1 MREEVVR
8 RKKWLDDEQFLDLN
22 GATNLIPGPNSTE
35 MAIHI
40 GYLRAGTA
48 GLIVAGVAFI
58 LPATL
63 IVMGIS
69 WVYVRY
75 SQLPEAGW
83 LLYGVK
89 PVVIAII
96 IQAIVGLSRTA
107 VKNVLLG
114 LAGATVILGY
124 ILRI

>member
-1 MREEVVR
+1 MMVAP
-8 RKKWLDDEQFLDLN
+8 QN
-22 GATNLIPGPNSTE
+22 TE

-40 GYLRAGTA
+40 GYLRAGMA
-48 GLIVAGVAFI
+48 GLIVAGVASI
-58 LPATL
+58 LPAML
-63 IVMGIS
+63 IAMGIS
-69 WVYVRY
+69 WGYVRC

-83 LLYGVK
+83 LLYSIK

-114 LAGATVILGY
+114 MAGATVILGY
-124 ILRI
+124 ILII